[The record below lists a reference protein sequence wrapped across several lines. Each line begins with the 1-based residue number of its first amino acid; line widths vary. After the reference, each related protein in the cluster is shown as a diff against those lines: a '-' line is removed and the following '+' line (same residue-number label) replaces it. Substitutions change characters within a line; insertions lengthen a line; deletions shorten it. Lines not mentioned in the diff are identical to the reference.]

1 VKFGRR
7 SRLRGSSRL
16 CSPLSVTL
24 GVVAVLALWQTANA
38 EPIDTY
44 QHLGVASCATGVC
57 HGKLT
62 EEESSNVW
70 LNEYRIWSGD
80 DRHARAYQTLL
91 SDRSKA
97 IARKLGLPN
106 AQGAK
111 ICLDCHSDNVPQAQR
126 GTKFQLSDGIGCEA
140 CHGGA
145 EKWIESHTEPGV
157 THADNLANGM
167 LGTEDINV
175 RAQVC
180 LSCHLGTANQFATHR
195 IMGAGHPRLGFELEA
210 YTANQPAHF
219 AVDEDYIKRKGAPSG
234 FEVWR
239 AGQVESTRRYLQ
251 LMNTALF
258 AEGDL
263 LPDFSFYDCHSCH
276 HPMENIRWPNVRE
289 QQNLIPGSLR
299 LQDQNIF
306 MLRALVETLQ
316 PDAAG
321 ELRSLHLNMLRAGQ
335 KSVPQAKTAAAAL
348 LSWLDKQPWVTSTVT
363 DAQVK
368 SLRAA
373 IARLAGSGALADYAN
388 AEQAF
393 LAIESLSFSIGDSN
407 NLQNRLDALY
417 EAVES
422 DENFNAAGF
431 RRAARSLADAL

>member
-1 VKFGRR
+1 MRPCRFLL
-7 SRLRGSSRL
+7 SHGSCRFSLLFIR
-16 CSPLSVTL
+16 TL
-24 GVVAVLALWQTANA
+24 GVLAALSLQQTATA
-38 EPIDTY
+38 EPIDSN

-62 EEESSNVW
+62 EAEDSNVW

-111 ICLDCHSDNVPQAQR
+111 ICLDCHSDNVPPAQR
-126 GTKFQLSDGIGCEA
+126 GTKFQLSDGVGCEA

-145 EKWIESHTEPGV
+145 EKWLESHTEPGV
-157 THADNLANGM
+157 SHADNLANGM

-180 LSCHLGTANQFATHR
+180 LSCHLGTSKQFATHR

-219 AVDEDYIKRKGAPSG
+219 AVDEDYIRRKGAPSG

-306 MLRALVETLQ
+306 MLRALVEVLQ
-316 PDAAG
+316 ADAAG
-321 ELRSLHLNMLRAGQ
+321 ELRNLHLKMLRAGQ

-348 LSWLDKQPWVTSTVT
+348 LSWLDKQSWVTSSVT

-368 SLRAA
+368 SVRAA
-373 IARLAGSGALADYAN
+373 IARLAASGALADYAN

>member
-1 VKFGRR
+1 MTLGPRL
-7 SRLRGSSRL
+7 SLLRGSRRL
-16 CSPLSVTL
+16 RSLLSITL
-24 GVVAVLALWQTANA
+24 SLVAVLALQQSANA

-62 EEESSNVW
+62 EEENSNVW

-91 SDRSKA
+91 TDQSKA
-97 IARKLGLPN
+97 IARKLGLAN

-157 THADNLANGM
+157 THAKNLAAGM

-180 LSCHLGTANQFATHR
+180 LSCHLGTGNQFATHR

-219 AVDEDYIKRKGAPSG
+219 AVDEDYINRKGAPSG

-276 HPMENIRWPNVRE
+276 HPMENIRWPNVRTAE
-289 QQNLIPGSLR
+289 PHTRLTTSAGSEH
-299 LQDQNIF
+299 IH
-306 MLRALVETLQ
+306 
-316 PDAAG
+316 AAG
-321 ELRSLHLNMLRAGQ
+321 AG
-335 KSVPQAKTAAAAL
+335 
-348 LSWLDKQPWVTSTVT
+348 
-363 DAQVK
+363 
-368 SLRAA
+368 
-373 IARLAGSGALADYAN
+373 
-388 AEQAF
+388 
-393 LAIESLSFSIGDSN
+393 
-407 NLQNRLDALY
+407 
-417 EAVES
+417 
-422 DENFNAAGF
+422 
-431 RRAARSLADAL
+431 

>member
-1 VKFGRR
+1 MRPGRFLL
-7 SRLRGSSRL
+7 SRGSGRFSL
-16 CSPLSVTL
+16 LFIGTL
-24 GVVAVLALWQTANA
+24 GVLAALSLQQSATA
-38 EPIDTY
+38 EPIDSN

-62 EEESSNVW
+62 EAEDSNVW

-111 ICLDCHSDNVPQAQR
+111 ICLDCHSDNVPPAQR
-126 GTKFQLSDGIGCEA
+126 GTKFQLSDGVGCEA

-145 EKWIESHTEPGV
+145 EKWLESHTEPGV
-157 THADNLANGM
+157 SHADNLANGM

-180 LSCHLGTANQFATHR
+180 LSCHLGTGKQFATHR

-219 AVDEDYIKRKGAPSG
+219 AVDEDYIRRKGAPSG

-276 HPMENIRWPNVRE
+276 HPMQNIRWPNVRE

-306 MLRALVETLQ
+306 MLRALVEVLQ
-316 PDAAG
+316 ADAAG
-321 ELRSLHLNMLRAGQ
+321 ELRNLHLKMLRAGQ

-348 LSWLDKQPWVTSTVT
+348 LSWLDKQSWVTSSVT

-368 SLRAA
+368 SVRAA
-373 IARLAGSGALADYAN
+373 IARLAASGALADYAN

-407 NLQNRLDALY
+407 NLQNRLDGLY

>member
-1 VKFGRR
+1 VRPCRFLL
-7 SRLRGSSRL
+7 SRGSGRFSL
-16 CSPLSVTL
+16 LFIATL
-24 GVVAVLALWQTANA
+24 GVLAALSLQQTATA
-38 EPIDTY
+38 EPIDSN

-62 EEESSNVW
+62 EAEDSNVW

-111 ICLDCHSDNVPQAQR
+111 ICLDCHSDNVPPAQR
-126 GTKFQLSDGIGCEA
+126 GTKFQLSDGVGCEA

-145 EKWIESHTEPGV
+145 EKWLESHTEPGV
-157 THADNLANGM
+157 SHADNLANGM

-180 LSCHLGTANQFATHR
+180 LSCHLGTSKQFATHR

-219 AVDEDYIKRKGAPSG
+219 AVDEDYIRRKGAPSG

-306 MLRALVETLQ
+306 MLRALVEVLQ
-316 PDAAG
+316 ADAAG
-321 ELRSLHLNMLRAGQ
+321 ELRNLHLKMLRAGQ

-348 LSWLDKQPWVTSTVT
+348 LSWLDKQSWVTSSVT

-368 SLRAA
+368 SVRAA
-373 IARLAGSGALADYAN
+373 IARLAASGALADYAN

>member
-1 VKFGRR
+1 MRPGRFLL
-7 SRLRGSSRL
+7 SRGSGRFSLPFIR
-16 CSPLSVTL
+16 TL
-24 GVVAVLALWQTANA
+24 GVLAALSLQQTATA
-38 EPIDTY
+38 EPIDSN

-62 EEESSNVW
+62 EAEDSNVW

-111 ICLDCHSDNVPQAQR
+111 ICLDCHSDNVPPAQR
-126 GTKFQLSDGIGCEA
+126 GTKFQLSDGVGCEA

-145 EKWIESHTEPGV
+145 EKWLESHTEPGV
-157 THADNLANGM
+157 SHADNLANGM

-180 LSCHLGTANQFATHR
+180 LSCHLGTGKQFATHR

-219 AVDEDYIKRKGAPSG
+219 AVDEDYIRRKGAPSG

-306 MLRALVETLQ
+306 MLRALVEVLQ
-316 PDAAG
+316 ADAAG
-321 ELRSLHLNMLRAGQ
+321 ELRNLHLKMLRAGQ

-348 LSWLDKQPWVTSTVT
+348 LSWLDKQSWVTSSVT

-368 SLRAA
+368 SVRAA
-373 IARLAGSGALADYAN
+373 IARLAASGVLADYAN